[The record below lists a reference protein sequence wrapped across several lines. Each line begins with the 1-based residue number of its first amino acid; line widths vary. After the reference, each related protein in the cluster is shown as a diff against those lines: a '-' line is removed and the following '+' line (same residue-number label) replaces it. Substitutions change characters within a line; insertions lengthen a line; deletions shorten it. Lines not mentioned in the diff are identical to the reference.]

1 MTYLMADAHGCYQEF
16 LQLLETIGFSADD
29 ELFLLGDVVDRGPE
43 PISLL
48 RHIIQDPRCSL
59 LLGNHEA
66 FMLAVLRS
74 PLAAEITEESIA
86 TLTPEVLRTFSA
98 WMEDGG
104 QVTLRQ
110 FRQLDRD
117 AQADILS
124 YLEDAP
130 YYETIEHRA
139 TDALYVLTHAGL
151 ARFDPHKELE
161 EYDPQDFLWERAD
174 YSREYFPGGRIVLVT
189 GHTPTPLIR
198 ADRQP
203 LIYREHG
210 HLALDCG
217 AVYGGRLA
225 AYCVETGEEFYVNGP
240 DHRSSFF

>member
-43 PISLL
+43 PIPLL

-86 TLTPEVLRTFSA
+86 ALTPEVLRTFSA

-130 YYETIEHRA
+130 Y
-139 TDALYVLTHAGL
+139 
-151 ARFDPHKELE
+151 
-161 EYDPQDFLWERAD
+161 
-174 YSREYFPGGRIVLVT
+174 
-189 GHTPTPLIR
+189 
-198 ADRQP
+198 
-203 LIYREHG
+203 
-210 HLALDCG
+210 
-217 AVYGGRLA
+217 
-225 AYCVETGEEFYVNGP
+225 
-240 DHRSSFF
+240 